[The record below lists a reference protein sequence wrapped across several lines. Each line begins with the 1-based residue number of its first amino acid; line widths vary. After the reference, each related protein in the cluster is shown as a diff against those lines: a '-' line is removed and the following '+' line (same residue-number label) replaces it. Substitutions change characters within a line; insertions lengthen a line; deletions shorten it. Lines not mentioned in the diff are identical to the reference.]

1 MAPSDSVPLA
11 VFLLISIHLILSEQ
25 AHGRTFS
32 LEVHHRYSDHVRR
45 WLSYTAG
52 VSVED
57 WPEQGSVDYY
67 AALSHHDRVFR
78 GRNLAGDGALVSF
91 IDGNMTLHLNSL
103 GFLHYTTV
111 EIGTPGV
118 RFLVALDTGSDL
130 FWVPCECTSCASSK
144 PAVSGFP
151 GIELTIYSPRESTTS
166 KYVPCNASL
175 CNSQRECSGMAN
187 QCPYTVSYVSGGTS
201 SSGFLMED
209 ILYLTTED
217 SQPKEIH
224 ASVVFGCG
232 QVQTGSFLD
241 GAAPNGLFG
250 LGMSKL
256 SVPSVLASSGLIADS
271 FSMCFG
277 RDNVG
282 RINFGDK
289 GSNDQEVTPLYVDT
303 SHPTY
308 NVTITEIEVGAEHI
322 KLETGLSAMFDTGT
336 SFTYLTDPTY
346 TLVAENFNSQTRD
359 APDKPDSKIP
369 FEYCYDMSL
378 DKNFTLIPIT
388 ITMKGG
394 GKFPVAAPTISM
406 STSVQLM
413 YCLAIV
419 KSKDLN
425 IIGQNFMTGH
435 RIVFDRDKLVLGW
448 KTFDCYDTEGS
459 ATLSVGS
466 SLPPASTAVPITFN
480 PEDTIINGTA
490 QFSSAPAFSHAISSS
505 FLLGFIVIVFILA
518 LKF

>member
-1 MAPSDSVPLA
+1 MAPTGFLPLA
-11 VFLLISIHLILSEQ
+11 MVLLLSILLIFSGQ
-25 AHGRTFS
+25 ADARTFGF
-32 LEVHHRYSDHVRR
+32 EVHHRYSDHVRR
-45 WLSYTAG
+45 WLSSTAG

-57 WPEQGSVDYY
+57 WPERGSVDYY
-67 AALSHHDRVFR
+67 AALFHHDRVFR
-78 GRNLAGDGALVSF
+78 GRNLAENGPLVTF
-91 IDGNMTLHLNSL
+91 IDGNMTLHLNAL

-111 EIGTPGV
+111 EIGMPGV

-130 FWVPCECTSCASSK
+130 FWVPCECTSCTSSK

-151 GIELTIYSPRESTTS
+151 GIELNIYSPHVSTTS

-175 CNSQRECSGMAN
+175 CKPQGECSEMIN
-187 QCPYTVSYVSGGTS
+187 ECPYKVAYVSGGTS

-250 LGMSKL
+250 LGMDKV
-256 SVPSVLASSGLIADS
+256 SVPSVLASSGLIANS

-282 RINFGDK
+282 RINLGDK
-289 GSNDQEVTPLYVDT
+289 GSNDQEVTPLNVDT

-308 NVTITEIEVGAEHI
+308 NVTITEIEVGTEHI
-322 KLETGLSAMFDTGT
+322 KIETELSAMFDTGT
-336 SFTYLTDPTY
+336 SFTYLTDPIY
-346 TLVAENFNSQTRD
+346 TRVAETFNSQTRD

-369 FEYCYDMSL
+369 FEYCYDISL

-394 GKFPVAAPTISM
+394 GKFPVAVPTILF
-406 STSVQLM
+406 STSVQLI

-435 RIVFDRDKLVLGW
+435 RIVFDREELVLGW
-448 KTFDCYDTEGS
+448 KTFDC
-459 ATLSVGS
+459 
-466 SLPPASTAVPITFN
+466 
-480 PEDTIINGTA
+480 
-490 QFSSAPAFSHAISSS
+490 
-505 FLLGFIVIVFILA
+505 
-518 LKF
+518 KCR